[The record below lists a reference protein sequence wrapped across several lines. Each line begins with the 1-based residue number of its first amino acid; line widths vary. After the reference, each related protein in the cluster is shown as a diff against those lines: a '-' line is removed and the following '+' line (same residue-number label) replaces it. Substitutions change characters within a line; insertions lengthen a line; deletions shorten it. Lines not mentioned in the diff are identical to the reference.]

1 MLKKAV
7 ILGVAGVLATGFG
20 VAGCSGSSNVVD
32 GTETAE
38 VVNVTETI
46 GQVEESSV
54 AEVVTDFVETETEA
68 TAQQNE
74 GKYVYTILDGRV
86 EVPLNH
92 KVEDYIDYS
101 QGEFGRFEM
110 GKLALELG
118 YQHESHKPLEATKFY
133 YEKDGMK
140 ARVTIAKGGKGALAQ
155 YGASNTPNSNGVA
168 IYFEGRSD
176 RLQVVNAIQSTTSN
190 LEKAIYTTMD
200 GNDGLSFDQIVLVI
214 RALEYEVDNI
224 CEDPFRDLLCD
235 VVYTVGHVP
244 EGEAATGS
252 SIRYFYDK

>member
-1 MLKKAV
+1 MLKRV
-7 ILGVAGVLATGFG
+7 MILGVAGVLATGFG

-86 EVPLNH
+86 EVSLNH

-140 ARVTIAKGGKGALAQ
+140 ARVTISKGGKGALAQ
-155 YGASNTPNSNGVA
+155 YGASNTPNSNGIA
-168 IYFEGRSD
+168 IYFEGRND
-176 RLQVVNAIQSTTSN
+176 RLQVVSAIQPTTSN

-200 GNDGLSFDQIVLVI
+200 GNDGLSFDQIVLAVY
-214 RALEYEVDNI
+214 ALEYEVDNI
-224 CEDPFRDLLCD
+224 CEDPFYDLLYD
-235 VVYTVGHVP
+235 AVYTVGYSP
-244 EGEAATGS
+244 EGQ
-252 SIRYFYDK
+252 SISTDYWYNKYI